1 MPQRPFSVL
10 QAARRGRHGAPRN
23 SNIECLK
30 PSSRATRYREAHLP
44 QGRHPRQGERASRF
58 SKYNVGSVIHFAGL
72 KAVGGSVAKPLLY
85 YQVNI
90 EGTLNLVQCMD
101 DAGCRNIVFSS
112 SATVYRDPAS
122 VPVTESFPTGATNP
136 YGSSKL
142 FNEQILTD
150 VAKAPGEN
158 KWNVCLF
165 RYFNPV
171 GAHESG
177 QIGEDPKGIP
187 NNLMPFI
194 QQVAVGKRPHLSVFG
209 SDYPTADG
217 TGVRDYI
224 HVVDLAKGHLAALR
238 KLESNPGCVT
248 YNLGTGVGYSVLD
261 MVKAY
266 SKAYGHEL
274 KYQMAD
280 RRPGDVAVVYAETK
294 LASTGARL
302 EGGSSASRRCAPTR
316 GGGLATTRTALAS
329 RSECV
334 SVCE

>member
-1 MPQRPFSVL
+1 MQKL
-10 QAARRGRHGAPRN
+10 AG
-23 SNIECLK
+23 
-30 PSSRATRYREAHLP
+30 REATFHKVDIRDKAAL
-44 QGRHPRQGERASRF
+44 SDLF

-72 KAVGGSVAKPLLY
+72 KAVGESVAKPLLY

-112 SATVYRDPAS
+112 SATVYGDPAS

-158 KWNVCLF
+158 KWNVCLL

-194 QQVAVGKRPHLSVFG
+194 QQVAVGKRPHSPSSARIIPRPMAPASG
-209 SDYPTADG
+209 
-217 TGVRDYI
+217 DYI

-266 SKAYGHEL
+266 SKACGHEL

-280 RRPGDVAVVYAETK
+280 RRPGDVAVVYAETRIG
-294 LASTGARL
+294 LSGARL
-302 EGGSSASRRCAPTR
+302 EGGARPRGDVRRLVA
-316 GGGLATTRTALAS
+316 
-329 RSECV
+329 V
-334 SVCE
+334 D